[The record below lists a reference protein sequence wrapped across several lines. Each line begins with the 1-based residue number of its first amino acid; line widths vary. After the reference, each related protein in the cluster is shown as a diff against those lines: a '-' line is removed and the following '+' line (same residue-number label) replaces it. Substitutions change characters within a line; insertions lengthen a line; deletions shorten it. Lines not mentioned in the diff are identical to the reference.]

1 MKNKLFYF
9 LTVFFLLNVSCA
21 QKKGLK
27 MLWQIGEVNHQTS
40 ELALGPSH
48 YLDFLARDFGF
59 EDRSFVVGYHNPKKA
74 FPYVLPGPMDTW
86 GGTWNTA
93 GWRTHEVSIFFAL
106 KTEIKDSLGKSLLRI
121 DLADVSVK
129 KPPLFKVKFNDY
141 IQKYQL
147 KSGVS
152 DSSLIGRIL
161 PESGQKI
168 EMVIPNRYLK
178 KGSNQIKLIV
188 LEGSWLLFD
197 AITLYTSQ
205 YAELFFPKKAYV
217 REVKPA
223 NYEINKTQP
232 LLVDIEHLQNR
243 PIIEV
248 RLDHKNIG
256 KMQLDTARSIYEVPM
271 PSVVKPKMSS
281 YEILIDGKIVRQD
294 KVYRKPQATQTLAD
308 YVDTKMGTAHSRWM
322 IAPGPWMPFGL
333 VKLSPDN
340 QNAGWQAGYQ
350 PTFESVGCFSHIHEW
365 TMAGLGMLPTNGPL
379 QTFVGIESDADSGY
393 RSRIDKQTEET
404 PIGYYKVHL
413 TDYDIWA
420 ELTATTHCGMQRYT
434 YPENL
439 KEKRV
444 MVDLHIPAEYD
455 YQLKEVDVYQD
466 GDYRLI
472 GVSHQLSPRVWSSD
486 ADQEYKL
493 HFVIEFD
500 HPIQRMGFW
509 KNDEKSK
516 GKHLKGKELKEAGV
530 WVEFDKKV
538 PVVQTR
544 SGISL
549 VSVKNAKLNLS
560 TEITQPFG
568 WNFDKVY
575 QHQKEKWNELLGR
588 VDITTN
594 DRQEKVKFYTNMY
607 RALCSRNQF
616 SDVNGDWVSA
626 DEKVRHFSRK
636 GDVALG
642 CDAFWNTFWN
652 LNPFWNLVTPEWSNK
667 WVRSQLAMYDA
678 NGWLA
683 KGPAGMEY
691 IPVMVAEHEI
701 PLLVSTWQMGIRD
714 YDVQKMYQAIKKM
727 QTTPSRAVCGGYA
740 GNRDLR
746 PYLKYHYVPYD
757 KGRFSNSLEY
767 SFDDWSVGQ
776 LAKAL
781 HKTDDYHTFNERG
794 YWWRNAI
801 HPSSGFAHMK
811 DSKGHWMSD
820 FDAFRS
826 GANEHY
832 VEGNAWQL
840 TFFVPQDV
848 PALIDVIG
856 QEAFVKRLGWG
867 FSTSYPWRFNAPND
881 QYWDY
886 PVMQGNQQSMHF
898 AYLFN
903 WAKHPW
909 LTQHWVRSIMSR
921 YYGSGIANAY
931 LGDEDQGQMSAWYV
945 MAAIG
950 LFQTD
955 GGCAVKPTY
964 EIGSPLYPK
973 TVIHLGGKYGRG
985 ETFTIEARDVS
996 RTNKYIQSARLNGQP
1011 LNSFQFS
1018 AKEALKGGSLI
1029 LQMGPQ
1035 PNKNWGIE

>member
-1 MKNKLFYF
+1 MKKQILGV
-9 LTVFFLLNVSCA
+9 LAFFLCLCMACSRGDEQSV
-21 QKKGLK
+21 
-27 MLWQIGEVNHQTS
+27 LWQIGDVNYATN
-40 ELALGPSH
+40 ELALGPQGYKKFIEH
-48 YLDFLARDFGF
+48 DFGF
-59 EDRSFVVGYHNPKKA
+59 EDRSFILNYNKA
-74 FPYVLPGPMDTW
+74 KQDFPYTLPGPMDTW

-93 GWRTHEVSIFFAL
+93 GWRTHEVNLFFTL
-106 KTEIKDSLGKSLLRI
+106 ENEIDPQTKNWELVI
-121 DLADVSVK
+121 HLADVSVK
-129 KPPLFKVKFNDY
+129 HPPLLKVVFNDY
-141 IQKYQL
+141 VKKQVL
-147 KSGVS
+147 KAGIS
-152 DSSLIGRIL
+152 DSSLVGRI
-161 PESGQKI
+161 PKEAGQ
-168 EMVIPNRYLK
+168 VIRIPIPVKSVYQ
-178 KGSNQIKLIV
+178 GSNHITLTT

-197 AITLYTSQ
+197 AITLYGPQNASL
-205 YAELFFPKKAYV
+205 AEPQKAYIHAV
-217 REVKPA
+217 SPAEYEVNGK
-223 NYEINKTQP
+223 QP
-232 LLVDIEHLQNR
+232 LLVDVEQLEGN
-243 PIIEV
+243 PTLSV
-248 RLDHKNIG
+248 WLDNQEIFSTK
-256 KMQLDTARSIYEVPM
+256 LDTARFVFEAPMSSVKKVRESNYEVRVDGN
-271 PSVVKPKMSS
+271 VVSQGRV
-281 YEILIDGKIVRQD
+281 IRT
-294 KVYRKPQATQTLAD
+294 PQRLQTVAD
-308 YVDTKMGTAHSRWM
+308 YVDTRIGTAHSRWM

-379 QTFVGIESDADSGY
+379 QTFVGVESDADSGY
-393 RSRIDKQTEET
+393 RSRIDKQTEES

-434 YPENL
+434 YPEKL

-466 GDYRLI
+466 GNYRLI

-509 KNDEKSK
+509 RNDEKSK
-516 GKHLKGKELKEAGV
+516 GKHLKGKDLKEAGV

-538 PVVQTR
+538 DTVQAR

-549 VSVKNAKLNLS
+549 VSVKNAKLNLL

-568 WNFDKVY
+568 WSFDRVY

-652 LNPFWNLVTPEWSNK
+652 LNSFWNLVTPEWSNK

-746 PYLKYHYVPYD
+746 PYLKHHYVPYD

-781 HKTDDYHTFNERG
+781 HKTADYYTFNKRG

-811 DSKGHWMSD
+811 DSKGHWMPD

-955 GGCAVKPTY
+955 GGCAVNPTY

-973 TVIHLGGKYGRG
+973 TVIHLDEKYGRG
-985 ETFTIEARDVS
+985 ETFTIEAKGVS
-996 RTNKYIQSARLNGQP
+996 RTNKYIQSAYLNGQP
-1011 LNSFQFS
+1011 LNSFRFS
-1018 AKEALKGGSLI
+1018 AQEVLKGGSLI
-1029 LQMGPQ
+1029 LKMGSQ